1 MQKKSPSKI
10 KIIATAVLI
19 VLSWMAGHFV
29 RPVVLII
36 SKMKKESPLT
46 LIIDHLNKI
55 FRETVKTAG
64 ILSTPDAINT
74 GAFEEI
80 IRQAMI
86 EENTGEEVVDD
97 FNKNYNQILLQ
108 MLNKHKQKAFM
119 RRSSTIPLVEIR
131 KSIDSLKKGYTDGYN
146 AKIKN

>member
-131 KSIDSLKKGYTDGYN
+131 KSIDSLKKGYTEGYN

>member
-1 MQKKSPSKI
+1 
-10 KIIATAVLI
+10 
-19 VLSWMAGHFV
+19 
-29 RPVVLII
+29 
-36 SKMKKESPLT
+36 MKKESPLT

-131 KSIDSLKKGYTDGYN
+131 KSIDSLKKGYTEGYN

>member
-119 RRSSTIPLVEIR
+119 RRSSTSPLVEIR
-131 KSIDSLKKGYTDGYN
+131 KSIDSLKKGYTEGYN

>member
-80 IRQAMI
+80 IRQAML

-131 KSIDSLKKGYTDGYN
+131 KSIDSLKKGYTEGYN